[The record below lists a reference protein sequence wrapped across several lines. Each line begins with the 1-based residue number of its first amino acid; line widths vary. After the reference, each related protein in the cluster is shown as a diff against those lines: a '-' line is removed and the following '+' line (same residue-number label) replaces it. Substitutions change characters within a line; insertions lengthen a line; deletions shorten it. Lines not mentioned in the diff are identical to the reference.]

1 MQLPDE
7 RVQRPRERRRARQ
20 GRGHG
25 TTCIGRRTSAVGGSN
40 TVATTYAHTSEKVCG
55 GVYDAAVAQKA
66 CNIALGSAK
75 EAMCNGAEA
84 IGCEWEHHD
93 QNERGLCGRES
104 AQHWLVDKTQC
115 SAHNDYGNGWVV
127 RSANC
132 SMPNDSKIDKD
143 RYMLGRGGQRMYQGI
158 MIGKGTS
165 YCHVLNGTKAS
176 ITYES
181 GQGAPL
187 WSTDIHTCDDNMH
200 NAVAAHAGRKN
211 KTSNDDL
218 TDTGRA
224 KVFLA
229 LEDGQ
234 NAAAQ
239 KNAIITH
246 LTTYDDGGIP
256 LRQTALPDKALDQ
269 CVGDGKN
276 GDHFDPHDCGNCDA
290 NFMLLNAE
298 RFSEEGSRDVSKHW
312 STSRGVAK

>member
-7 RVQRPRERRRARQ
+7 RV
-20 GRGHG
+20 
-25 TTCIGRRTSAVGGSN
+25 
-40 TVATTYAHTSEKVCG
+40 
-55 GVYDAAVAQKA
+55 
-66 CNIALGSAK
+66 
-75 EAMCNGAEA
+75 
-84 IGCEWEHHD
+84 
-93 QNERGLCGRES
+93 
-104 AQHWLVDKTQC
+104 
-115 SAHNDYGNGWVV
+115 
-127 RSANC
+127 
-132 SMPNDSKIDKD
+132 PNDSKIDKD

-158 MIGKGTS
+158 MIGKGAS
-165 YCHVLNGTKAS
+165 YCHILNGTKAS

-229 LEDGQ
+229 LKDGR

-239 KNAIITH
+239 KNTTITH

-256 LRQTALPDKALDQ
+256 LRQVALPDKALDQ

-312 STSRGVAK
+312 STSRGVAKESRMNNFGTSSVEKFLKPVKMNMNATPSATDDIGQCTTRWACARVYAQPRGSHASTRHAFLLDGSAGCTNDSTPATVAKLFTLLSAAQGVAGQHLPP